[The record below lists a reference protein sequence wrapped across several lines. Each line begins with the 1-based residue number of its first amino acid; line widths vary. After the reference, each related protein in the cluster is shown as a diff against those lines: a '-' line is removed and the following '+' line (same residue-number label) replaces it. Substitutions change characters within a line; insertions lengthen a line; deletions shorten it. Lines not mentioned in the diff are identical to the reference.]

1 MRYYTYLSTFIVK
14 IIKEIK
20 YTDHTKTSLQ
30 IHLFHGLPSMRQ
42 HQWAP
47 TNLCM
52 ASYVYFRPQTH
63 RFSVFQLVHLEEVIA
78 QRDQLIE
85 ELTVSLQRSI
95 AEQDALKNE
104 NNHLSSEV
112 QQLQHMVC
120 ERSQSEHDTIKA
132 QLSDLVKYE
141 SMLKEDSTRFYSA
154 LMSGGSSVKSSNGEK
169 DMDREEIV
177 VSYSRS
183 DLKSSEASDD
193 FQTGFETKL
202 SDALGQFDQFIE
214 ENLRNQL
221 REKVLQVF
229 ADEVGKLRL
238 EYDAEV
244 KELETQLQQE
254 KQRSAAEARRLRE
267 LLTSVKSGD
276 ADVDALR
283 LELAVKHEK
292 EMENLRMYFEKK
304 CSDMER
310 R

>member
-1 MRYYTYLSTFIVK
+1 M
-14 IIKEIK
+14 
-20 YTDHTKTSLQ
+20 
-30 IHLFHGLPSMRQ
+30 
-42 HQWAP
+42 
-47 TNLCM
+47 
-52 ASYVYFRPQTH
+52 
-63 RFSVFQLVHLEEVIA
+63 HLEEVIA